1 MRSCQ
6 ERIAAR
12 EMPVSRLTEFRL
24 RPWATSASA
33 RLRVLTSYM
42 RPLWK
47 CGHGDTQQKTDVHEN
62 VDIRFRVTLESK

>member
-1 MRSCQ
+1 MRGSGSRRFSQ

-33 RLRVLTSYM
+33 RLRVLMSYTG
-42 RPLWK
+42 PLWK
-47 CGHGDTQQKTDVHEN
+47 GQRDDTQQKADVHEN
-62 VDIRFRVTLESK
+62 VDIRL